1 MPIER
6 HELLA
11 ECPCMK
17 CERPQAEDVRAWL
30 RNCDVRDLAGGL
42 TPNNTPLGC
51 CRVQIVGVV
60 PGSQGAV
67 QVKQR
72 PPYWPR

>member
-11 ECPCMK
+11 ECPCMT
-17 CERPQAEDVRAWL
+17 CDQPQAEDVRAWL
-30 RNCDVRDLAGGL
+30 RNCEVRDLAGRL

>member
-17 CERPQAEDVRAWL
+17 CEHAQAEDVRAWL
-30 RNCDVRDLAGGL
+30 RNCDARDIAGGL

-51 CRVQIVGVV
+51 CRVRIVGVV
-60 PGSQGAV
+60 PGAHGAM
-67 QVKQR
+67 QAKP
-72 PPYWPR
+72 PPYWQR